1 MKVKYLYKKDIEK
14 EFFLVLKLSNKNR
27 FEFYLKFITEESKVW
42 KDNDINMPKTIK
54 KIVY

>member
-27 FEFYLKFITEESKVW
+27 FEFYLKLGYFYLNKQDW
-42 KDNDINMPKTIK
+42 
-54 KIVY
+54 